1 MPVPKVSVLERV
13 DCICPINHNCSAARP
28 QNSCFPDR
36 QVIPSEDRIL
46 LSNLTSGSIFVS
58 FGGMSTIGRL
68 VIGSWWDHEISASNC
83 ARRKEENFWPRMRE
97 CFKKAA
103 KIGPGLRLTFKRFN
117 RERNFD
123 EILQNRSLTAG

>member
-1 MPVPKVSVLERV
+1 MPN
-13 DCICPINHNCSAARP
+13 IP
-28 QNSCFPDR
+28 QLLSGKTTKLLHCVPDR
-36 QVIPSEDRIL
+36 PVIPSEDRIL

-103 KIGPGLRLTFKRFN
+103 KIGPGLRLTFRGSIGKGISMKFYK
-117 RERNFD
+117 
-123 EILQNRSLTAG
+123 IVLSLPGS